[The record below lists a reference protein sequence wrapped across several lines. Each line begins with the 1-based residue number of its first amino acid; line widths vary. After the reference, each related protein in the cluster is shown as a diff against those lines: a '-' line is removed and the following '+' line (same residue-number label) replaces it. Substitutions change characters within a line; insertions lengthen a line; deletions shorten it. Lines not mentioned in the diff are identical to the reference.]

1 MSALPCGVVRR
12 WNLGGFVGAFG
23 CGVVV
28 AGLSACSGG
37 GAQAP
42 QAADAAIVVQTSQM
56 FVTVQNKAGLPLVDV
71 DVAILP
77 VGNPTEYSKFVGR
90 LENGQKR
97 DVSLGDFAGR
107 DGTTFS
113 LSRVRPK
120 TVRVK
125 AKDVVGKAYD
135 VAVPWQ

>member
-1 MSALPCGVVRR
+1 MSALSFGVVRR
-12 WNLGGFVGAFG
+12 WSLGILAIAVVGGGVGA
-23 CGVVV
+23 
-28 AGLSACSGG
+28 ASSACSNG
-37 GAQAP
+37 QAAPP
-42 QAADAAIVVQTSQM
+42 QAANAPIVVQTSQM
-56 FVTVQNKAGLPLVDV
+56 FVTVENKAGLPLIDV

-77 VGNPTEYSKFVGR
+77 MGNPTAYSKFVGR

-113 LSRVRPK
+113 LRLVRPK

-125 AKDVVGKAYD
+125 AKDMVGKEYD
-135 VAVPWQ
+135 VAVPW

>member
-1 MSALPCGVVRR
+1 MSALSFGVVRR
-12 WNLGGFVGAFG
+12 WSLEMLASAVV

-28 AGLSACSGG
+28 AGVSACSGG
-37 GAQAP
+37 GQTP

-56 FVTVQNKAGLPLVDV
+56 FVTIENRAGLPLTDV

-77 VGNPTEYSKFVGR
+77 VGNPTPYNKFVGR

-97 DVSLGDFAGR
+97 DLSLGDFAGR

-113 LSRVRPK
+113 LRLVRPK

-125 AKDVVGKAYD
+125 AKDMVGKVYD

>member
-1 MSALPCGVVRR
+1 MSALSVGVVRR
-12 WNLGGFVGAFG
+12 WSLGILVGSVVGAG
-23 CGVVV
+23 IV
-28 AGLSACSGG
+28 AGLSACSS
-37 GAQAP
+37 APAP

-56 FVTVQNKAGLPLVDV
+56 FVTVENKAGLPLIDV
-71 DVAILP
+71 DVAIVP
-77 VGNPTEYSKFVGR
+77 VGNPTLYSKFVGR

-97 DVSLGDFAGR
+97 DLSLGDFAGR

-113 LSRVRPK
+113 LRLVRPK

-125 AKDVVGKAYD
+125 AKDMIGKEYD